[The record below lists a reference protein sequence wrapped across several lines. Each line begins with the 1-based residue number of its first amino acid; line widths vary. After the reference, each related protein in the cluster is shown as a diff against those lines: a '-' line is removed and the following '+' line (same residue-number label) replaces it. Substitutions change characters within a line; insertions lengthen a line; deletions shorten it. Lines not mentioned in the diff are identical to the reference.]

1 MATELHPVTGLDP
14 GLKNTDCRGRGWTR
28 NRVWMGA
35 GLTQWAQLLFFSC
48 STGESCPLS
57 GGTMCLWRPPGPGPV
72 RTWLHPD
79 REGDVCRCLQDAREG
94 GGRWCAE
101 QF

>member
-35 GLTQWAQLLFFSC
+35 GLTQWARLLFFSC
-48 STGESCPLS
+48 STGVMSAEWWDNVPVEATRA
-57 GGTMCLWRPPGPGPV
+57 GTGEDVAPP
-72 RTWLHPD
+72 
-79 REGDVCRCLQDAREG
+79 
-94 GGRWCAE
+94 
-101 QF
+101 